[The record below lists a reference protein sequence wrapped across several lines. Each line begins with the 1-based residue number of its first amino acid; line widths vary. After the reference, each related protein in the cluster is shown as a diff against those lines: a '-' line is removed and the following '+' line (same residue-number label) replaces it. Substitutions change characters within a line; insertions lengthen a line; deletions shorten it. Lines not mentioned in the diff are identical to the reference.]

1 METKAP
7 NRAVKRNREGFP
19 DDGKGISS
27 FDPYLLDALVLL
39 TMIPFNLPES
49 LGGRT
54 PAHWRRRLADFGI
67 GATGRVA
74 DTITGK

>member
-1 METKAP
+1 VETKAL
-7 NRAVKRNREGFP
+7 NHAVKCNREGFP

-27 FDPYLLDALVLL
+27 FDPNLLEALVLL

-54 PAHWRRRLADFGI
+54 PAH
-67 GATGRVA
+67 
-74 DTITGK
+74 